1 MIRLKSLTT
10 AVTTP
15 ANECFGYPRHIVL
28 ENLPSLSTVIL
39 QRAFQYSDDI
49 EISNVFASS
58 FVKRVTVGSGD
69 AWSSLDPTITHLT
82 VSASTMNEVPLS
94 RFIAL
99 KELMIGSG
107 CLNSAMALEVVGMN
121 RLERLEVGSNSFRQV
136 DGGSNHLFV
145 KNCGVLK
152 SVKIGDDSFVHF
164 GVIEIESVPSLEELV
179 MGDSCFSAVSFELKD
194 LPKLKTIRFGS
205 EVMKNCENVV
215 FESAFCGVV

>member
-1 MIRLKSLTT
+1 MRRDSRL
-10 AVTTP
+10 
-15 ANECFGYPRHIVL
+15 
-28 ENLPSLSTVIL
+28 
-39 QRAFQYSDDI
+39 D
-49 EISNVFASS
+49 VFASS

-69 AWSSLDPTITHLT
+69 AWSALDPTITHLT

-107 CLNSAMALEVVGMN
+107 CLNSVTALEVVGMN

-145 KNCGVLK
+145 KNCSVLK

-164 GVIEIESVPSLEELV
+164 GVIEIESVPSLDELV
-179 MGDSCFSAVSFELKD
+179 MGDSCFSAVSFALKD
-194 LPKLKTIRFGS
+194 LPKLKTIRVGS
-205 EVMKNCENVV
+205 EVMKNCESVV
-215 FESAFCGVV
+215 FESACCGVV

>member
-1 MIRLKSLTT
+1 MRRDSRL
-10 AVTTP
+10 
-15 ANECFGYPRHIVL
+15 
-28 ENLPSLSTVIL
+28 
-39 QRAFQYSDDI
+39 D
-49 EISNVFASS
+49 VFASS

-107 CLNSAMALEVVGMN
+107 CLNSATALEVIGMN

-179 MGDSCFSAVSFELKD
+179 MGDSCFSAVSLELKD

-205 EVMKNCENVV
+205 EVMRNCEHVV
-215 FESAFCGVV
+215 FESACCGVV